1 MRKILI
7 RFDDLCPT
15 MDWEMWLKAD
25 KVLRDHNVKPLL
37 GIVPDCKDPELEI
50 MEEREDFWEYI
61 RKLQSEGYVLAM
73 HGYEHVYSK
82 QYRGMV
88 NNGLN
93 TEFAG
98 YSFDHQLNKIRRGKK
113 ALLEHGIVTDVFF
126 APSHSYD
133 KNTIRA
139 LYECGFK
146 YISDGKSA
154 KPINRFGIQCIP
166 CRCGGVPKIRKKGLY
181 TAVFH
186 TNMWRK
192 REKQIAYIKLQEIC
206 SRYENDIVDF
216 YELANAYSKGFE
228 YFQKLDERVWV
239 IYERY
244 IRPILS
250 KIKRIIIPMKRI

>member
-7 RFDDLCPT
+7 RFDDICPT

-25 KVLRDHNVKPLL
+25 KILRAHKVKPLL
-37 GIVPDCKDPELEI
+37 GIVPDCKDPELKI
-50 MEEREDFWEYI
+50 MEERKDFWQYI

-73 HGYEHVYSK
+73 HGYEHVYSR
-82 QYRGMV
+82 QCRGMV
-88 NNGLN
+88 NNCLN

-98 YSFDHQLNKIRRGKK
+98 YSYEQQLDKIRSGKRV
-113 ALLEHGIVTDVFF
+113 LLDHGIVTDVFF

-133 KNTIRA
+133 KNTIKA

-166 CRCGGVPKIRKKGLY
+166 CRYGGVPKIRRQGLY

-186 TNMWRK
+186 PNMWRK
-192 REKQIAYIKLQEIC
+192 REKQIAYVKLQEIC

-216 YELANAYSKGFE
+216 YELANAYSIGLGCV
-228 YFQKLDERVWV
+228 QKLDERVWV

-244 IRPILS
+244 IHPLLS
-250 KIKRIIIPMKRI
+250 KIKKKIMSEKI